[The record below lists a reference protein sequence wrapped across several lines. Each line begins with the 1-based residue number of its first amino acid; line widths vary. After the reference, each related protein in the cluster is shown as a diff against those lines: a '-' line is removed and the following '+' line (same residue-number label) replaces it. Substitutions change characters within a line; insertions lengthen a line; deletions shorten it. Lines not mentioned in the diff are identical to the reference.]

1 MKTFTVMSN
10 NPEDTYQYGIFLTRA
25 IAAIM
30 RDGLEATYVGQTFKV
45 VEIDPQLTEADYW
58 DGDASWNE

>member
-1 MKTFTVMSN
+1 MKKFTVISH

-30 RDGLEATYVGQTFKV
+30 RDGLVATFVGQTFKV
-45 VEIDPQLTEADYW
+45 VEID
-58 DGDASWNE
+58 